1 MAKLKICNHTNLY
14 YDANKHRVMN
24 FEIECLECRR
34 TKMVI
39 ITPTQQTV
47 HTSVGTIVK

>member
-14 YDANKHRVMN
+14 YDDTVHRVMT
-24 FEIECLECRR
+24 FELECLECRQTR
-34 TKMVI
+34 MVI